1 MVEEFNPKLRL
12 TPVAKPGRAHQLPLI
27 TEILLQSA
35 QVVQGGALDATGT
48 GSNQGITLGESLIF
62 SGATKRRLYQ
72 KVQTILSKCLTKKI
86 FDSVNKAEN
95 QN

>member
-12 TPVAKPGRAHQLPLI
+12 TLVAKPGRAHQLPLI

-48 GSNQGITLGESLIF
+48 GSNQGITLDKSLIF

-72 KVQTILSKCLTKKI
+72 KAKKVKSKPFRRNI
-86 FDSVNKAEN
+86 
-95 QN
+95 